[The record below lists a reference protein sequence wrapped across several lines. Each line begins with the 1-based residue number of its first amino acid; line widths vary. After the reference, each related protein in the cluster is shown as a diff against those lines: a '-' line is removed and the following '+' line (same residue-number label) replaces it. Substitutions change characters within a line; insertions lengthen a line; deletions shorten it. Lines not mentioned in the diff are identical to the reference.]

1 MATVRDII
9 AEATRGLTAAGVES
23 ARGDALLL
31 LAAAMGCERAA
42 LITDPQREVAA
53 AGLDV
58 FNALLARRRAREP
71 ISHILGER
79 EFWGLPFRVS
89 AATLAPRPDSETVVE
104 AALAQVADRAAPLR
118 LLDLGTGTGCL
129 LLSLLYE
136 LPNAGGVGIEKSP
149 AAAVVAGDNARRL
162 GLDHRARI
170 VVGDWADALKD
181 AGVFDLIISN
191 PPYIALS
198 DKATLPPEV
207 ALYEPAEALF
217 AGADG
222 LDAYRI
228 LLPLCARHLT
238 PGGIVALELGAGQ
251 RPAVAALASAQG
263 FEIVDCQRDL
273 GGIERAL
280 VLRKEAGNL
289 CGSAK

>member
-9 AEATRGLTAAGVES
+9 AEATRDLTAVGVES

-53 AGLDV
+53 DARDI
-58 FNALLARRRAREP
+58 FTAFLARRRAREP

-79 EFWGLPFRVS
+79 EFWSLPFRVS

-104 AALAQVADRAAPLR
+104 AALAQVADRGAPLR

-136 LPNAGGVGIEKSP
+136 LPNASGVGIEKSP
-149 AAAVVAGDNARRL
+149 AAAVAGENARRL

-181 AGVFDLIISN
+181 ADVFDLIISN

-198 DKATLPPEV
+198 DKAVLPPEV
-207 ALYEPAEALF
+207 SLYEPAEALF

-238 PGGIVALELGAGQ
+238 PDGIVALELGAGQ

-263 FEIVDCQRDL
+263 FEIVDCQSDL

>member
-9 AEATRGLTAAGVES
+9 AEATRDLTAAGVEA

-31 LAAAMGCERAA
+31 LAAAMGCARAA
-42 LITDPQREVAA
+42 LITDPQRQAPAA
-53 AGLDV
+53 ALDV
-58 FNALLARRRAREP
+58 FTAFLARRRAREP

-79 EFWGLPFRVS
+79 EFWSLPFQVS

-104 AALAQVADRAAPLR
+104 AALAQVADRAAPRR

-129 LLSLLYE
+129 LLSLLHE
-136 LPNAGGVGIEKSP
+136 LPNAAGVGIEKSL
-149 AAAVVAGDNARRL
+149 AAADVARENARRL
-162 GLDHRARI
+162 GLAARARI
-170 VVGDWADALKD
+170 ISGDWADALLGD
-181 AGVFDLIISN
+181 ERFDLIISN

-198 DKATLPPEV
+198 DKRALPPEV
-207 ALYEPAEALF
+207 ALYEPADALF

-222 LDAYRI
+222 LDAYRA
-228 LLPLCARHLT
+228 LLPLCARHLS
-238 PGGIVALELGAGQ
+238 PDGSVVLELGAGQ
-251 RPAVAALASAQG
+251 RPAVAALAGTQG
-263 FEIVDCQRDL
+263 FEIVDCRRDL

-280 VLRKEAGNL
+280 VLRKAAGNL